1 MADGIY
7 VALSGA
13 IAQTTNLD
21 TTANN
26 LANAST
32 DGYQRERPVFHEML
46 AQAAGEGHHYAG
58 VSATALDTTT
68 GSIRTTDRPLDVAL
82 PKGAYLSVQTNN
94 GERYTRAGAMTVSP
108 DGFLTTRHGDKLI
121 GEDGKPIKLPDGV
134 GEVRATKGGAIEKA
148 GAQVA
153 QLKIV
158 SFDHPECLS
167 HEGGTNLAA
176 NADTGTA
183 KPTNATLEVGAIEE
197 SNASV
202 VSSMN
207 DLVDASRTFEAF
219 QRAIDAFRDADK
231 KIVSTTPNPE

>member
-1 MADGIY
+1 M
-7 VALSGA
+7 
-13 IAQTTNLD
+13 
-21 TTANN
+21 
-26 LANAST
+26 
-32 DGYQRERPVFHEML
+32 FHEML

-82 PKGAYLSVQTNN
+82 PKGAYLSVQTDN
-94 GERYTRAGAMTVSP
+94 GERYTRAGAMTVSH

-121 GEDGKPIKLPDGV
+121 GEDNKPIKVPDGI
-134 GEVRATKGGAIEKA
+134 GEVKATKGGAIQK
-148 GAQVA
+148 GDTQIG

-158 SFDHPECLS
+158 QFDRPECLT
-167 HEGGTNLAA
+167 HEGGTVLAG
-176 NADTGTA
+176 NVDTGAA
-183 KPTNATLEVGAIEE
+183 KVTNAHLEVGAVEE